1 MADSK
6 FQSTPLE
13 TSSTTSQVAMI
24 IASLGLNAE
33 YSAAVGS
40 NFYLMAKASTAEGH
54 EGANGQI
61 RVRVWYRM
69 INIAPISST

>member
-1 MADSK
+1 MADSA
-6 FQSTPLE
+6 FQSTQLA
-13 TSSTTSQVAMI
+13 TSSTTSQVAMM
-24 IASLGLNAE
+24 IASLSLNGE

-40 NFYLMAKASTAEGH
+40 NFYLRAEASTAEGH